1 MRLEVFGAAAAV
13 LAFAATSAQAADGQA
28 VYTKRCA
35 VCHTKISPK
44 FGDRAAWAPR
54 ISKGIDVLTL
64 STIKGKGK
72 MPPQVGKSGLS
83 TAEVKAAVEYMV
95 QRSR

>member
-1 MRLEVFGAAAAV
+1 LRLVIFAAATAV
-13 LAFAATSAQAADGQA
+13 LAFAATSARAADGQA

-44 FGDRAAWAPR
+44 LGDKAAWAPR
-54 ISKGIDVLTL
+54 ISKGIDAMTL

-72 MPPQVGKSGLS
+72 MPPQVGKSGL
-83 TAEVKAAVEYMV
+83 TNAEVRAAVEYMV
-95 QRSR
+95 QRSK